1 MKSKKVVFFSQDLE
15 DTFNQL
21 PEKDP
26 VRKAI
31 LERDNYKC
39 RKPGCSKRDNIQ
51 IHEIIYRSHSGKVS
65 LENSIVLCN
74 SHHADV
80 TEGRMK
86 IERTGDNTYKFI
98 TRSIYYHKW

>member
-1 MKSKKVVFFSQDLE
+1 MCQEFMGTYSHLAES
-15 DTFNQL
+15 
-21 PEKDP
+21 EKDP

-31 LERDNYKC
+31 LERDNYRC

-74 SHHADV
+74 SHHADI
-80 TEGRMK
+80 TEGRIK
-86 IERTGDNTYKFI
+86 IERIGDNAYKFI
-98 TRSIYYHKW
+98 RIKKK